1 MVSLK
6 SLAILALGALPAMA
20 APASNHVANRVAARQ
35 KVIEVLACE
44 HKDWTPTCFVF
55 RDYAG
60 VCCKSKTDYLS
71 YLRGTT
77 LRVIITEMLTSD
89 INS

>member
-44 HKDWTPTCFVF
+44 HKDWTPTCFVL

-60 VCCKSKTDYLS
+60 VCCKSKTDYLL
-71 YLRGTT
+71 YLRDAT
-77 LRVIITEMLTSD
+77 LRVTITQMLTSD
-89 INS
+89 IHS